1 MPPGVY
7 SSALWCILWT
17 IILLLL
23 IVAVIRT
30 KLWHNIPSFLLHL
43 SFILMIAGGFFT
55 ASTAL
60 RGTLHLSNA
69 VPADSFIDS
78 DGTPHPLPAELTL
91 LSFAPEYYRGMTV
104 PKDFRSEVLTS
115 AGDTMHISMNHI
127 GHLGTYRF
135 YQTSFD
141 NDGGSILTVTHDP
154 WGMPAV
160 YLGFLLFAVGGGW
173 ILVRKFRRFRRAAI
187 IGVLFL
193 PASLLQEASAVP
205 AVSNQTADSLAFR
218 QVLYNGGIVPFSTVA
233 SRLTYKLT
241 GRSDVGGLSPEAF
254 VASLLRYR
262 EEWSAVPFI
271 KVKSHALR
279 DRLNIEG
286 DYASVRQLYDGTTY
300 LPGELYEGGKGSLD
314 ADIVSLDEK
323 IALLVDLWSGRLFT
337 PLPEAS
343 PDLRPEWSI
352 RLEVAYNHIVP
363 VRLLFVC
370 SIIVTLLSLCT
381 AITRW
386 KVWLWPLTA
395 VIGMLGTVAY
405 LWLWF
410 ISRSFPLSTTSE
422 MMEFLG
428 VTAAI
433 IATFICRRKDSALLT
448 GLVMAGT
455 SFLFLVSWL
464 GVKDPVM
471 SPVMPVLASPWLA
484 VHVSLIM
491 VAYAILGF
499 TLPTSVIAL
508 IRPRQR
514 KRLTA
519 LSMSLL
525 GPGVYILGLGIIV
538 GAMWA
543 NVSWGR
549 YWAWDPKE
557 TWALVTLLLYSIPL
571 HRWFGLRNYPR
582 ICNIYLIVIFSAIIM
597 TYYGVNFL
605 PSLHAYK

>member
-1 MPPGVY
+1 
-7 SSALWCILWT
+7 
-17 IILLLL
+17 
-23 IVAVIRT
+23 
-30 KLWHNIPSFLLHL
+30 
-43 SFILMIAGGFFT
+43 
-55 ASTAL
+55 
-60 RGTLHLSNA
+60 
-69 VPADSFIDS
+69 
-78 DGTPHPLPAELTL
+78 
-91 LSFAPEYYRGMTV
+91 
-104 PKDFRSEVLTS
+104 
-115 AGDTMHISMNHI
+115 
-127 GHLGTYRF
+127 
-135 YQTSFD
+135 
-141 NDGGSILTVTHDP
+141 
-154 WGMPAV
+154 
-160 YLGFLLFAVGGGW
+160 
-173 ILVRKFRRFRRAAI
+173 
-187 IGVLFL
+187 
-193 PASLLQEASAVP
+193 
-205 AVSNQTADSLAFR
+205 
-218 QVLYNGGIVPFSTVA
+218 
-233 SRLTYKLT
+233 
-241 GRSDVGGLSPEAF
+241 
-254 VASLLRYR
+254 
-262 EEWSAVPFI
+262 
-271 KVKSHALR
+271 
-279 DRLNIEG
+279 
-286 DYASVRQLYDGTTY
+286 
-300 LPGELYEGGKGSLD
+300 
-314 ADIVSLDEK
+314 
-323 IALLVDLWSGRLFT
+323 
-337 PLPEAS
+337 
-343 PDLRPEWSI
+343 
-352 RLEVAYNHIVP
+352 
-363 VRLLFVC
+363 
-370 SIIVTLLSLCT
+370 
-381 AITRW
+381 
-386 KVWLWPLTA
+386 
-395 VIGMLGTVAY
+395 VAY

-433 IATFICRRKDSALLT
+433 IATFICRRKDSVLLT

-514 KRLTA
+514 ERLTA